1 MASFPGRPAQGV
13 SEARAAV
20 RGRPETDWTRVFTRD
35 DSIDVLARAVRS
47 GAAHDG
53 ATEEMIACAESDLGG
68 LDRRRCRNRDDVRE
82 GLQTFPTVSTL

>member
-1 MASFPGRPAQGV
+1 MACFPGRPAQGV

-20 RGRPETDWTRVFTRD
+20 RGRPETDWYRVFKRD
-35 DSIDVLARAVRS
+35 DSVDVLARAERS

-53 ATEEMIACAESDLGG
+53 ATEEIIACAESDLGG
-68 LDRRRCRNRDDVRE
+68 LDRRRCRDDVRE

>member
-20 RGRPETDWTRVFTRD
+20 RGRPETDWYRVFKRD

-53 ATEEMIACAESDLGG
+53 ATEEITGHAESDLRGRPRSA
-68 LDRRRCRNRDDVRE
+68 LM
-82 GLQTFPTVSTL
+82 